1 VTVNPSVPQVASFP
15 FSAGDTSGS
24 LLAALLDRLECGLV
38 AVDDACTLL
47 HGNRA
52 ARRELASGRAL
63 RLEGETVRVAHG
75 AQAAW
80 SSLVRD
86 AALRQRSRLLRV
98 GDESDHLTL
107 VAMPVHA
114 EPQARPAA
122 LVMMGGRSLC
132 SPLGLEMLA
141 TSHGLTFAERRVLRA
156 LIDSQSPKEVAA
168 AHGVAMATVRSQ
180 IKSIRDKMGVRSID
194 ALLLRA
200 AEVPPV
206 TAWT

>member
-1 VTVNPSVPQVASFP
+1 VTTSLSVPNDAPFR
-15 FSAGDTSGS
+15 FSAGSSAGS
-24 LLAALLDRLECGLV
+24 LLAALLDRLDCGLV

-52 ARRELASGRAL
+52 ALRELSSGRAL
-63 RLEGETVRVAHG
+63 CLEEGAVRVSHG
-75 AQAAW
+75 AQLAW
-80 SSLVRD
+80 TSLVRD
-86 AALRQRSRLLRV
+86 AAVRQRSRLLRL
-98 GDESDHLTL
+98 GDEDDHLTL

-114 EPQARPAA
+114 EPRDRPTA

-141 TSHGLTFAERRVLRA
+141 SSHGLTFAERRVLRA

-206 TAWT
+206 MSWT